1 MGRFLKH
8 ELSGWKAWEIIW
20 LAAACTIITALS
32 IHWGDD
38 GTGHIVRHRRGGQT
52 GTGGQLAQ

>member
-20 LAAACTIITALS
+20 LAAACTVITALS
-32 IHWGDD
+32 LHWGDD
-38 GTGHIVRHRRGGQT
+38 ALGITMALTGVLCVKKSQ
-52 GTGGQLAQ
+52 